1 MLTGNHAVGGYR
13 MTKFTREHFVRRI
26 REHLADLASA
36 RTEEERERILRR
48 VAFATRQADRRPSL

>member
-1 MLTGNHAVGGYR
+1 

-36 RTEEERERILRR
+36 RTEAERERILRR